1 MIPDSCAPDGHR
13 VRDVLPGAYGG
24 QGVGA
29 LSMMTVQDDALRQ
42 PAEVRCAE
50 ELAALHGQDRSPKPP
65 GWYLSPRAVETFV
78 MGSDEPISGHH
89 GRPVAI
95 TPKFVGD
102 RRLIQV
108 AIATLASDRALLL
121 AGEPGNGKSWLSEHL
136 AAAISGT
143 SGLTIQGTAGTSE
156 EQIKYG
162 WNYALLIAE
171 GPTRRALVESPTLRG
186 MQRGQV
192 VRFEELTRCSAE
204 VQDALISILSEQ
216 QIVIPELGE
225 TIQARRGFAVIATA
239 NTRDRGVN
247 EMSAALKRRFNFV
260 TIPVIADLDQ
270 ESEIVERRASETL
283 TQLGAP
289 DVDLPLDLV
298 RLLTQV
304 FAELR
309 RGETL
314 DGLTKLQS
322 PSTVLSTAELIS
334 TVTNGALMASFFGSG
349 EITVRDSLSSML
361 GAVAKE
367 GTNDLDALK
376 EYLETTVKG
385 RTSGL
390 WPDLYRAG
398 RELL

>member
-1 MIPDSCAPDGHR
+1 
-13 VRDVLPGAYGG
+13 
-24 QGVGA
+24 VGA
-29 LSMMTVQDDALRQ
+29 LSMMAVQDDALRQ

-78 MGSDEPISGHH
+78 MGSEEPVPGHH

-102 RRLIQV
+102 RRLVQV
-108 AIATLASDRALLL
+108 AIATIASDRALLL

-143 SGLTIQGTAGTSE
+143 SSLTIQGTAGTSE

-171 GPTRRALVESPTLRG
+171 GPTRRALVESPIFRG

-204 VQDALISILSEQ
+204 VQDCLISVLSEQ

-260 TIPVIADLDQ
+260 TIPVIADLAQ
-270 ESEIVERRASETL
+270 ESEIVERRAGETL

-289 DVDLPLDLV
+289 EVDLPLDLV

-334 TVTNGALMASFFGSG
+334 TVTNGALMASYFGSG
-349 EITVRDSLSSML
+349 QITVRDGLSSML

-385 RTSGL
+385 RTNGL

>member
-1 MIPDSCAPDGHR
+1 
-13 VRDVLPGAYGG
+13 
-24 QGVGA
+24 VGA
-29 LSMMTVQDDALRQ
+29 LSMMSVQDDALRQ
-42 PAEVRCAE
+42 PAEMRCAE
-50 ELAALHGQDRSPKPP
+50 ELAALQGHDRSPKPP

-78 MGSDEPISGHH
+78 MGSDEPIPGHH
-89 GRPVAI
+89 GRPVTI

-102 RRLIQV
+102 RRLVQV

-204 VQDALISILSEQ
+204 VQDCLISILSEQ
-216 QIVIPELGE
+216 QIVVPELGE

-260 TIPVIADLDQ
+260 TIPVIANLDQ

-283 TQLGAP
+283 AQLGAP
-289 DVDLPLDLV
+289 EVDLPLDLV

-349 EITVRDSLSSML
+349 QITVRDSLSSML

>member
-1 MIPDSCAPDGHR
+1 M
-13 VRDVLPGAYGG
+13 
-24 QGVGA
+24 GA
-29 LSMMTVQDDALRQ
+29 LSMMTVQEDALRQ

-78 MGSDEPISGHH
+78 MGSDEPIPGHH
-89 GRPVAI
+89 GRPVSI

-102 RRLIQV
+102 RRLVQV

-143 SGLTIQGTAGTSE
+143 SSLTIQGTAGTSE

-171 GPTRRALVESPTLRG
+171 GPTRRALVESPILRG

-260 TIPVIADLDQ
+260 TIPVIANLDQ
-270 ESEIVERRASETL
+270 ESEIVERRAGETL
-283 TQLGAP
+283 AQLGAP
-289 DVDLPLDLV
+289 EVDLPLDLV

>member
-1 MIPDSCAPDGHR
+1 M
-13 VRDVLPGAYGG
+13 
-24 QGVGA
+24 GA
-29 LSMMTVQDDALRQ
+29 LSMMSVQDDALRQ
-42 PAEVRCAE
+42 PAELRCAE
-50 ELAALHGQDRSPKPP
+50 ELAALQGHDRSPKPP

-78 MGSDEPISGHH
+78 MGSDEPIPGHH
-89 GRPVAI
+89 GRPVTI

-102 RRLIQV
+102 RRLVQV

-204 VQDALISILSEQ
+204 VQDCLISILSEQ
-216 QIVIPELGE
+216 QIVVPELGE

-260 TIPVIADLDQ
+260 TIPVIANLDQ

-283 TQLGAP
+283 AQLGAP
-289 DVDLPLDLV
+289 EVDLPLDLV

-349 EITVRDSLSSML
+349 QITVRDSLTSML